1 MAEAEPRP
9 HADAPAQPKP
19 SPLAPVILSSQQLFQ
34 GRREVLIE
42 HAGVRYRLR
51 ITRRNK
57 LILQK

>member
-1 MAEAEPRP
+1 VS
-9 HADAPAQPKP
+9 DAPKRQGPQ
-19 SPLAPVILSSQQLFQ
+19 APESTAETPRVIEARELFR
-34 GRREVLIE
+34 GNREIWIE